1 MGGWPWWVLP
11 CPLSPAWGHRTGDSP
26 IIQLFSIL
34 ILLPLSTVLQ
44 KGNREFSWSGFP
56 LMLVLTHA
64 KVGRVTWESPHRWQQ
79 DSYLTN
85 VLVSLLQNKLSY
97 FYLTLTTRCPCCYPY
112 STPQY
117 GSSCDLMV
125 LPSCSYGSLGGMG
138 LSGRKKTACPT
149 QRPIYSFPYFHLHL
163 RFHLNPIYSLT
174 FFQTF
179 PHRSYLL
186 LALGEG
192 KRVFSLFCI
201 STQLFIYTYQIS
213 T

>member
-11 CPLSPAWGHRTGDSP
+11 CPLSPAWGHSTGDSP
-26 IIQLFSIL
+26 IIQLFSLL

-149 QRPIYSFPYFHLHL
+149 QRLQYSFPYSIYIYVCLNGYGSTDL
-163 RFHLNPIYSLT
+163 RLYTSTKQKIVNYWFYSLMHKK
-174 FFQTF
+174 QN
-179 PHRSYLL
+179 LCL
-186 LALGEG
+186 NN
-192 KRVFSLFCI
+192 I
-201 STQLFIYTYQIS
+201 
-213 T
+213 